1 MKSKRLIWNGL
12 LIAAI
17 FLAFSLL
24 YRMLQHYSFDEIRS
38 SLRAIPCWHLFLAFL
53 CAAASY
59 LCLTGFDTLGVIWL
73 GKSLPYRKIAFASF
87 VSLSMGHNIG
97 FAGLSSGAFRYRYYS
112 RWGLSMEEVAKI
124 ILFCGVT
131 VGLGLITLAGIA
143 LIVDPADAS
152 VLLQSDAENIRVV
165 GALILLLPVAYAL
178 LSVLLR
184 QRLTLWRW
192 SFELPR
198 LCLALPQI
206 MIGALNF
213 VFVSGCLHQLLS
225 AFADIAFFQSVAAFV
240 LANAAVLMT
249 HVPGGLGVIETT
261 VAYIVPDAASI
272 GALVAFR
279 CIYFLIP
286 LLLGTTLLIIGELV
300 FRHRSA
306 RAKNSAEV
314 VNKTTRA

>member
-1 MKSKRLIWNGL
+1 MKSKRLIWNSL
-12 LIAAI
+12 LVAAI
-17 FLAFSLL
+17 FLAFLLL

-38 SLRAIPCWHLFLAFL
+38 LLRAIPFRHLFLAFL

-59 LCLTGFDTLGVIWL
+59 LCLTGFDTLGVISL
-73 GKSLPYRKIAFASF
+73 GRSLPYRRIAFASF

-97 FAGLSSGAFRYRYYS
+97 FAGLSSGSFRYRYYS

-152 VLLQSDAENIRVV
+152 VLLQSDAENVRVA

-178 LSVLLR
+178 LSVFLR

-206 MIGALNF
+206 MIGTLNF

-225 AFADIAFFQSVAAFV
+225 AFADIAFFQSVTAFV
-240 LANAAVLMT
+240 LANTAVLMT

-261 VAYIVPDAASI
+261 VAYIVPNAASI

-300 FRHRSA
+300 FRRRSA
-306 RAKNSAEV
+306 RAKSSAEAA
-314 VNKTTRA
+314 NKTM